1 MLHISSTTFTGTAD
15 IALSARRVRL
25 SPVLFR
31 VLFALEALLI
41 IMAFATAARMLPR
54 ANALAATADS
64 TAVRTAIYQRTSGEI
79 VDPLI
84 EIAPNVR
91 APASSVRGF
100 ALHGM
105 TYYYYF
111 EGRTNFDPYS
121 RGQISVN
128 QLSVALRDTGGD
140 MPLVIYTLNR

>member
-1 MLHISSTTFTGTAD
+1 MLHISSTTFSGTTD
-15 IALSARRVRL
+15 ITLPVRRVRL

-31 VLFALEALLI
+31 ALFAIEALLI
-41 IMAFATAARMLPR
+41 IMALATVARMLPK

-64 TAVRTAIYQRTSGEI
+64 TAVRAAIYQRASGEI

-84 EIAPNVR
+84 EVAPDVR

-100 ALHGM
+100 VLHGA

-111 EGRTNFDPYS
+111 EGRDNFDPYS
-121 RGQISVN
+121 RGQVGLN
-128 QLSVALRDTGGD
+128 QLLVVLRDTGGD
-140 MPLVIYTLNR
+140 APLVIYMLNR